1 MTENKE
7 QQHVT
12 EETAEEVVT
21 STEETTEQVDTEE
34 TTEATEA
41 VAEASEEQAA
51 EEAEEDPV
59 AQLEA
64 KLAAE
69 EERYLRLRADFDNL
83 KRRTQLDREAQAKY
97 RAQSLLTDLLPVLD
111 NFERALSVEATTE
124 EAQNMK
130 KGIEMVYRTL
140 VEATEKEGLQVIAT
154 EGEAF
159 DPNVHQAV
167 MQEADPEKESGIVL
181 QELQRGYQ
189 LKDRVLRPAMVKVNE

>member
-7 QQHVT
+7 QQNVT
-12 EETAEEVVT
+12 EETAETVVE
-21 STEETTEQVDTEE
+21 STEETTEQVETSETAEATEE
-34 TTEATEA
+34 TTTEE
-41 VAEASEEQAA
+41 VEVEEN
-51 EEAEEDPV
+51 PV

-64 KLAAE
+64 KLAEE

-111 NFERALSVEATTE
+111 NFERALNVEATTE

-167 MQEADPEKESGIVL
+167 MQESDADKESGIVL

>member
-7 QQHVT
+7 QQEKVT
-12 EETAEEVVT
+12 EETVEEV
-21 STEETTEQVDTEE
+21 ETDT
-34 TTEATEA
+34 TVEATEEA
-41 VAEASEEQAA
+41 STEVEEVEENPVAE
-51 EEAEEDPV
+51 
-59 AQLEA
+59 LEA
-64 KLAAE
+64 KLAEE

-111 NFERALSVEATTE
+111 NFERALNVEATSE

-167 MQEADPEKESGIVL
+167 MQESDAEKESGIVL